1 MYEGVS
7 VCLKSDEP
15 ISATPQ
21 GVPVCVCVCVCACV
35 QFAVHC
41 DEHRQTSLDLGLLTR
56 GETPSFPLAP
66 LSQLPEDRLH
76 RL

>member
-1 MYEGVS
+1 MYEGEGVS

-21 GVPVCVCVCVCACV
+21 GVPECVCV

-56 GETPSFPLAP
+56 GETPSLPLAP

>member
-1 MYEGVS
+1 MYEGEGVS

-21 GVPVCVCVCVCACV
+21 GVPEWVCV

-56 GETPSFPLAP
+56 GETPSLPLAP

>member
-1 MYEGVS
+1 MYEGEDVS

-15 ISATPQ
+15 ILPPLKGYQSE
-21 GVPVCVCVCVCACV
+21 CVCV
-35 QFAVHC
+35 QFAVHGC
-41 DEHRQTSLDLGLLTR
+41 DEHRQTSLDLGLFTR
-56 GETPSFPLAP
+56 GETPSLPLAP